1 MRGGLFPEGG
11 VRWSAVLVLLWSLCS
26 GCEAETVP
34 PAEPKPAVV
43 PEDPADPEVVEIA
56 ATGAPERELHLEVG
70 DLDTIVASGKLRVLT
85 MGSAE
90 VVLPR
95 AGPSSNL
102 DLELAAR
109 FAESLGLTIEPVGVD
124 KYEDLIPWLLE
135 GKGDLIASRM
145 AVTPSRAQRV
155 AFSRPTSVV
164 SELLVG
170 KTGTP
175 DLPRGPEDLAGRTVT
190 VRLSSSFYDS
200 LQALKVAPTIAAA
213 PEDRDTES
221 LVHDVSA
228 GTLPLTVADS
238 DLFEHIAAYNP
249 DAQALFP
256 IATGRQIAWAIRPS
270 NPKLKAAADAF
281 LISQV
286 MTDHARVA
294 STGDLD
300 ALKKRGSLRVLT
312 RNNAVSYFLHQG
324 TQRGFDYELIKMFAK
339 ENGLRLDVV
348 VPPHAKDLIP
358 WLLEG
363 KGDVIAAQM
372 AITEERQ
379 EKIAFSEPYL
389 FVDEVLVQSASE
401 PPLTSLEQLR
411 GKTLVVRKSSSY
423 RSTLDVLQK
432 THGPFTIVDADEEI
446 ETEQLVAMVGRG
458 EIPMTVADST
468 IAHNELTHRSDIQI
482 SLSLT
487 DEDPIAFGLRK
498 ENAALAKALDTFVQQ
513 HYRKLD
519 YNVIRQRYFESAQT
533 AEFAQDMQ
541 KTGQLSPYDELLKLR
556 SEQYGLDWRLMAS
569 QAYQESRFD
578 PAAKS
583 WSGALG
589 LFQVMPRTGAELG
602 FTELHDPDQGVHA
615 GVKYMAKLI
624 DQFDKDLP
632 FKQRVR
638 FALASYNVGKG
649 HVEDARRLA
658 VKMGLNPDK
667 WFGHVEKAMLRLA
680 DPKVARTTKYGY
692 CRAEEPVHYVS
703 EIQTRYESYLALI
716 KDLGPATPE
725 R

>member
-1 MRGGLFPEGG
+1 
-11 VRWSAVLVLLWSLCS
+11 VRWWAVLVALGGLWG
-26 GCEAETVP
+26 GCEGEAEP
-34 PAEPKPAVV
+34 PAEVPAPVAA
-43 PEDPADPEVVEIA
+43 EDPADPEVVEVA
-56 ATGAPERELHLEVG
+56 ATGAPEREVRLEVG
-70 DLDTIVASGKLRVLT
+70 DLDSIVASGKLRVLT

-95 AGPSSNL
+95 AGPSSTT
-102 DLELAAR
+102 DLELAVR
-109 FAESLGLTIEPVGVD
+109 FAESLGLEAEPVGVER
-124 KYEDLIPWLLE
+124 YEDLIPWLLE
-135 GKGDLIASRM
+135 GKGDVIASRM
-145 AVTPSRAQRV
+145 AVTPTRAQKV

-170 KTGTP
+170 KTGTEG
-175 DLPRGPEDLAGRTVT
+175 LPKGPEDLAGRTVT
-190 VRLSSSFYDS
+190 VRLSSSFHES

-228 GTLPLTVADS
+228 GTLALTVADS

-249 DAQALFP
+249 EAQALFP
-256 IATGRQIAWAIRPS
+256 IATGRQIAWAVRPG

-281 LISQV
+281 LMSQA
-286 MTDHARVA
+286 MTAHARVA

-339 ENGLRLDVV
+339 EHGLRLDVI
-348 VPPHAKDLIP
+348 VPPHANDLIP

-372 AITEERQ
+372 AVTDSRQ

-389 FVDEVLVQSASE
+389 FVDEVLVQHVSE
-401 PPLTSLEQLR
+401 PPLTTLSELR
-411 GKTLVVRKSSSY
+411 GKTIVVRKSSSY
-423 RSTLDVLQK
+423 RSTLDALAA
-432 THGPFTIVDADEEI
+432 THGPFTIVDADEEL

-458 EIPMTVADST
+458 EIAMTVADST
-468 IAHNELTHRSDIQI
+468 IAKNELAHRSDIQV

-487 DEDPIAFGLRK
+487 DEDPIAFGVRK
-498 ENAALAKALDTFVQQ
+498 ENAALAKALDAFVQQ

-533 AEFAQDMQ
+533 AEFAQDME
-541 KTGQLSPYDELLKLR
+541 KVGQLSPYDDLIKLR

-583 WSGALG
+583 WSGAMG

-602 FTELHDPDQGVHA
+602 FTELHDPEQGVHA
-615 GVKYMAKLI
+615 GIKYMAKLI
-624 DQFDKDLP
+624 DQFDEDLP

-658 VKMGLNPDK
+658 VKMGLNPNK

-692 CRAEEPVHYVS
+692 CRAEEPVNYVS
-703 EIQTRYESYLALI
+703 EIQTRYENYLTLV
-716 KDLGPATPE
+716 KDLGPAGE
-725 R
+725 REREP